1 MRNEKKTTPTRD
13 SLRSEA
19 AMRREREHS
28 QRMKKI
34 VPLLIFT
41 AIAVFIARQEIP
53 AFAGWVDRLLDAEA
67 WTAAEACREAAKAAT
82 ANPGFA
88 RLTENGSARKTDE
101 GYFVE
106 DVEYTVLGADGQ
118 EREYSFGCNVT
129 HAGKV
134 VSITGGD
141 NAPGE

>member
-1 MRNEKKTTPTRD
+1 MRNEKKTTPTTD

-28 QRMKKI
+28 QRMKRI
-34 VPLLIFT
+34 IPLLIF
-41 AIAVFIARQEIP
+41 AIIAVFIASQEIP
-53 AFAGWVDRLLDAEA
+53 AFANWVDRLLDAEA
-67 WTAAEACREAAKAAT
+67 WTAAEACRDASKAAT

-129 HAGKV
+129 RAGKV

>member
-1 MRNEKKTTPTRD
+1 MRNEKKSTPTTD
-13 SLRSEA
+13 SLRSEG

-118 EREYSFGCNVT
+118 ERGYSFGCNVT
-129 HAGKV
+129 RAGKV

-141 NAPGE
+141 HALNE